1 MHLPLHP
8 PPQSGTRVATG
19 LDIYLSTGTVL
30 PTLVAGDSPVGGG
43 VDQLAVSPPVGSRPW
58 ARAVV
63 EAALGSPGLL
73 LGVVL
78 GVTVREQPC
87 PDGGA
92 PLGGG
97 GGRI

>member
-8 PPQSGTRVATG
+8 PRQSGARVVTG
-19 LDIYLSTGTVL
+19 LDIYLSTGTAL

-43 VDQLAVSPPVGSRPW
+43 VDQLAEARQLAVDHW

-78 GVTVREQPC
+78 GVTVRVQPC
-87 PDGGA
+87 P
-92 PLGGG
+92 GGG
-97 GGRI
+97 PR